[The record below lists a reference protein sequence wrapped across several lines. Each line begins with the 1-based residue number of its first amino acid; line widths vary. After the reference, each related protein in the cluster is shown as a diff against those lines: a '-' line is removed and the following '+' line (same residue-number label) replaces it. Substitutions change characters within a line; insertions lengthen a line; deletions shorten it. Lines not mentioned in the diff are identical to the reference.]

1 MESNQREEIHR
12 VFRREGPKMAKRKNI
27 GKKRSS
33 ESSSLGELDPYLSNE
48 KRSVSGDDQLMDVE
62 VSTVFE
68 FSIFRIGGCV
78 MT

>member
-1 MESNQREEIHR
+1 MESNQSEEIHR
-12 VFRREGPKMAKRKNI
+12 VFRRKGPKMAKRKNI
-27 GKKRSS
+27 GKKRSN

-48 KRSVSGDDQLMDVE
+48 ERSISGDDRLMDVE
-62 VSTVFE
+62 VSTVFK